1 VKSSWRSLAALIA
14 VLLAGGCTETTAG
27 TASLAQS
34 AGRVPAIKRALF
46 DGTALA
52 RLLGQPFQPYPHY
65 SEFGGLDKLGSNW
78 DNGQPADCIGVVH
91 LMQRVT
97 YGSAPIQDTA
107 AEMWVHK
114 GDSVKVGSV
123 QEGIVE
129 LRTAADANALF
140 ATFTAQWQQCD
151 GTTLTV
157 EPIDVWGSDAISGV
171 RVSDSVIAA
180 TVSMGSGPHGGLNA
194 IPTARALGVKGPY
207 LVEVT
212 VEFIPIY
219 TPADAGNADINTTA
233 VDLTHA
239 LMDKLSARG

>member
-1 VKSSWRSLAALIA
+1 MKSSGRPLAALVA
-14 VLLAGGCTETTAG
+14 VLLASGCTKTTSG
-27 TASLAQS
+27 TATLAPD

-65 SEFGGLDKLGSNW
+65 SEFGGTDKLGSNW

-91 LMQRVT
+91 LMQRGT

-114 GDSVKVGSV
+114 GDSVKVDSI
-123 QEGIVE
+123 QEGIVA
-129 LRTAADANALF
+129 LRTTEDASALF
-140 ATFTAQWQQCD
+140 AKFTAQWQKCD

-157 EPIDVWGSDAISGV
+157 EPIDVWGSDAISDV
-171 RVSDSVIAA
+171 RVRDSVVAA

-212 VEFIPIY
+212 VDFIPIY
-219 TPADAGNADINTTA
+219 TPADAGNADINSTA

-239 LMDKLSARG
+239 LMDKLSSRG